1 MSYSGIA
8 GHAGPIARLKAIVES
23 GRIAGGYLFTGP
35 EGVGKRLVAE
45 AFARALDAEVFPI
58 GVPKGKQQIP
68 IEAFRGDREEHED
81 GLLKKLSYKTLDRHA
96 RAVIVD
102 PADWM
107 SDAAQDCILK
117 SLEEPPER
125 TVWILVATSP
135 DNLLETIRSRCHQVV
150 FAPLTDAEMRK
161 IIDPLKLDKVVSE
174 WVTALSAGSPGR
186 AKRLAEDA
194 EELRGR
200 AKELFDNLAAGTLNP
215 VIERVTRIRDTEE
228 SRRQAREVI
237 DLAILALREE
247 LRSRELSTPPRSA
260 LLPESLRP
268 RLAALDSEDLAD
280 RIRELL
286 DHLRWIDMNANVG
299 LAVENALLR
308 I

>member
-1 MSYSGIA
+1 LSFEGIV
-8 GHAGPIARLKAIVES
+8 GHAGPIARLKAIVDS

-35 EGVGKRLVAE
+35 EGVGKRMVAE
-45 AFARALDAEVFPI
+45 AFARALDAEVYPI
-58 GVPKGKQQIP
+58 GVREKKQQIV
-68 IEAFRGDREEHED
+68 IEQFRGDKESHED
-81 GLLKKLSYKTLDRHA
+81 GLLKQLSYKTLDRHA
-96 RAVIVD
+96 RVVIVD

-125 TVWILVATSP
+125 TSWILVAPQS
-135 DNLLETIRSRCHQVV
+135 DNLLETIRSRCHSVV
-150 FAPLTDAEMRK
+150 FSPLSDAEMRS
-161 IIDPLKLDKVVSE
+161 IVDPLKLDKVTAE
-174 WVTALSAGSPGR
+174 WVTALAAGAPGR

-194 EELRGR
+194 EELKGR
-200 AKELFDNLAAGTLNP
+200 AKELYDNLAAGTLNP
-215 VIERVTRIRDTEE
+215 VIERLTRIRDTEE

-247 LRSRELSTPPRSA
+247 LRSREMSTQPRPA
-260 LLPESLRP
+260 LLPEALRP
-268 RLAALDSEDLAD
+268 RLASLDSEDLAD
-280 RIRELL
+280 KIRELL

>member
-1 MSYSGIA
+1 MSYEGIV
-8 GHAGPIARLKAIVES
+8 GHAGPIARLKTVVAS
-23 GRIAGGYLFTGP
+23 GRVAGGYLFTGP
-35 EGVGKRLVAE
+35 EGVGKRMAAE
-45 AFARALDAEVFPI
+45 GFAKALDAEVFRI
-58 GVPKGKQQIP
+58 GVPEKKQQIP
-68 IEAFRGDREEHED
+68 IEAFRGDKESHED
-81 GLLKKLSYKTLDRHA
+81 GLLKKLSFKTLDRHA
-96 RAVIVD
+96 RMVIID

-117 SLEEPPER
+117 SLEEPPDR
-125 TVWILVATSP
+125 CVWVLIATNP
-135 DNLLETIRSRCHQVV
+135 DNLFETIRSRCHSVI
-150 FAPLTDAEMRK
+150 FSALSDAEMRR
-161 IIDPLKLDKVVSE
+161 IVDPLKLDAATAE
-174 WVTALSAGSPGR
+174 WVIALAAGSPGR

-200 AKELFDNLAAGTLNP
+200 AKELFDNLAAGSLNP

-237 DLAILALREE
+237 DLTILALREE
-247 LRSRELSTPPRSA
+247 LRAREMGASPRA
-260 LLPESLRP
+260 VLLPESLRP

-280 RIRELL
+280 RIRELM

>member
-1 MSYSGIA
+1 MSFDGVV
-8 GHAGPIARLKAIVES
+8 GHSGPISRLKAILAS
-23 GRIAGGYLFTGP
+23 GRIAGAYLFTGP

-45 AFARALDAEVFPI
+45 AFARALEAEVFSVT
-58 GVPKGKQQIP
+58 VPEKKQQIP
-68 IEAFRGDREEHED
+68 IEAFRGPEGKPDE
-81 GLLKKLSYKTLDRHA
+81 GLLWKLSLKSLLHRP

-102 PADWM
+102 PADWL
-107 SDAAQDCILK
+107 SDDAQNCILK
-117 SLEEPPER
+117 TLEEPPDR
-125 TVWILVATSP
+125 CVWLLVATHP
-135 DNLLETIRSRCHQVV
+135 DSMFETIRSRCHHVV
-150 FAPLTDAEMRK
+150 FPPLSDAEMRR
-161 IIDPLKLDKVVSE
+161 IIDPLKLDSTTAE
-174 WVTALSAGSPGR
+174 WVTALAAGSPGR

-194 EELRGR
+194 EEIKAR
-200 AKELFDNLAAGTLNP
+200 AKELYDNLAAGSLNP

-237 DLAILALREE
+237 DLTILALREE
-247 LRSRELSTPPRSA
+247 LRSREMSTPPRSA

>member
-1 MSYSGIA
+1 VSFEGII
-8 GHAGPIARLKAIVES
+8 GHAGPIARLKAILAS
-23 GRIAGGYLFTGP
+23 GRIAGAYLFTGP
-35 EGVGKRLVAE
+35 DGVGKRMVAE

-81 GLLKKLSYKTLDRHA
+81 GLLKKLSLKTLDHHA
-96 RAVIVD
+96 RVVIVD

-125 TVWILVATSP
+125 TLWILVAPHP
-135 DNLLETIRSRCHQVV
+135 DNLLETIRSRCHNVV
-150 FAPLTDAEMRK
+150 FAPLSEAEMRK
-161 IIDPLKLDKVVSE
+161 IVDPLKLDATTAE
-174 WVTALSAGSPGR
+174 WVIALAAGSPGK

-194 EELRGR
+194 EEIRGR
-200 AKELFDNLAAGTLNP
+200 AKELYENLTAGTLNP

-247 LRSRELSTPPRSA
+247 LRSRELKTPPRAA
-260 LLPESLRP
+260 LLPEGLRP

-280 RIRELL
+280 RIRDLL
-286 DHLRWIDMNANVG
+286 DHLKWIDMNANVG